1 MMLLKK
7 TMYGKL
13 VTKVNA
19 VGISRCVLKT
29 QYKTDKS
36 GIKKANWWCWQE
48 NTWCPC
54 TCWKTDYNT
63 KIIGIEGKFPSI
75 TGLAITAVLDA
86 I

>member
-7 TMYGKL
+7 TMYDKL

-36 GIKKANWWCWQE
+36 GIKKAN
-48 NTWCPC
+48 
-54 TCWKTDYNT
+54 
-63 KIIGIEGKFPSI
+63 
-75 TGLAITAVLDA
+75 
-86 I
+86 